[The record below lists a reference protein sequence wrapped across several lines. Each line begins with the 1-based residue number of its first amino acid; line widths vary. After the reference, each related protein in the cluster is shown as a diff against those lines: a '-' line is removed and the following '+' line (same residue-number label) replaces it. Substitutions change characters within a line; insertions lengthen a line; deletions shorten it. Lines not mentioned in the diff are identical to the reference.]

1 MVEIYTYL
9 TFLTFVSSAHCDV
22 CYYTDVTGF
31 EVSSLCPGTCC
42 GTGIDPCCV
51 DSGSI
56 IAIVIGVFVSL
67 LLLLILTII
76 CCAERRRSRRNST
89 GHARLQ
95 RRLSGWME
103 ETSNTQNNSSAITNG
118 TSSDQAQM
126 PPRYSDLYPHPRSAT
141 DNTRTSG
148 TGSEARRS
156 LISSFGSF
164 FRNSSLRWSARHGV
178 NSGESSREQTSETEI
193 IPSNETNIH
202 EQQDTNLVH
211 SPLDNASV
219 PTVIVSEDSE
229 TSIPSVQFSSLD
241 KDNCKIISD
250 SRSSLMKSIV
260 EAVPSV
266 FQTTKCN

>member
-1 MVEIYTYL
+1 MVDIYTYL

-31 EVSSLCPGTCC
+31 EESSLCPGTCC

-51 DSGSI
+51 DPGSI
-56 IAIVIGVFVSL
+56 IAIAIGVFVSL
-67 LLLLILTII
+67 LLLLIVTII
-76 CCAERRRSRRNST
+76 CCAERRRSRRNTT

-118 TSSDQAQM
+118 ASSDQAQM

-141 DNTRTSG
+141 GNTRTSG
-148 TGSEARRS
+148 TGSEDRRS

-178 NSGESSREQTSETEI
+178 NSGESSREQTPETEI
-193 IPSNETNIH
+193 IPSNENNLH
-202 EQQDTNLVH
+202 EQDTNLIH
-211 SPLDNASV
+211 NQLDDTSV

-229 TSIPSVQFSSLD
+229 TSIASVQISSLD
-241 KDNCKIISD
+241 KANCKIISD

-266 FQTTKCN
+266 FQTTNM